1 MKRVAFLTLLT
12 LSLAACQKKDTATT
26 DSTTTTTDT
35 ATTPAATDTAAT
47 ETATPAADTPATDTA
62 TADPARTDT
71 AATATA
77 TDTATTP
84 AATDTAKTD
93 TPAATDTASSAQS
106 QPAALPSGYT
116 LVPALSQ
123 TPVRTF
129 AKAPAYQLTDGK
141 DYFAVIDTDKGQIV
155 ADLLEKQVPTTVNNF
170 VYLAREH
177 FYDGQRFHRVID
189 GFMAQ
194 TGDPK
199 STDEAQKAAW
209 GTGDPGYKFPDEIRS
224 SLTFDQAGML
234 AMANSGPNTNG
245 SQFFIT
251 FGATPN
257 LNGGYSLF
265 GKVVSGEDVLPKLT
279 RTADGSQGGEAPI
292 AGATP
297 DKLLSVRIVTKP

>member
-26 DSTTTTTDT
+26 NTTTTATDT

-47 ETATPAADTPATDTA
+47 ETAKTDTA
-62 TADPARTDT
+62 TPTTNTATDPAKTD
-71 AATATA
+71 AAA
-77 TDTATTP
+77 TDTATTS
-84 AATDTAKTD
+84 AAPDTAKTD
-93 TPAATDTASSAQS
+93 TPAATDTTASSAQAD
-106 QPAALPSGYT
+106 PAALPSGYT
-116 LVPALSQ
+116 LVPPLSP

-141 DYFAVIDTDKGQIV
+141 DYYAVIDTDKGQIV

-199 STDEAQKAAW
+199 SVDEADKAAW
-209 GTGDPGYKFPDEIRS
+209 GTGDPGYKFPDEIRT
-224 SLTFDQAGML
+224 SLTFDQPGLL

-251 FGATPN
+251 FGPTPN

-279 RTADGSQGGEAPI
+279 RTAESGQGGEAPI
-292 AGATP
+292 AGVTP